1 MVDAAGRWLHSI
13 PVHTL
18 IGDRDELVN
27 SAPALSPDGS
37 RVAYITYDKFDK
49 FALERD
55 DPLNLSEFLGMSP
68 VFLTRSGFML
78 PLLLAVY
85 DPFEYTAAIET
96 ASLDGTE
103 VRRLTVYKDLDGD
116 GEIERHNEVDPVWS
130 PDGNQIAFKS
140 DQSTFVSA
148 SPASDSGLRL
158 SIMDADGSNV
168 RVLAPS
174 VSLLRDWSPKHHS
187 ENRHPKWSP
196 DGEWIA
202 FVGVDQ
208 SRQVLYTVRP
218 DGTDLT
224 RISDIHRH
232 GFLEWSPQGA
242 RLAFVAPARVER
254 EGSIGAIYTDR
265 VAIYT
270 VRPDG
275 SSLTKISVAALF
287 DRIIFSSIDNL
298 AVWSPDGAWLAFPRL
313 DQQGPSIF
321 VARPDGTDERLVI
334 GGIGGPVSWSPDG
347 TELYVEGFEYAV
359 KPDGSGL
366 RPLLG
371 DQVQGL
377 GNRTLTAWSPDG
389 SRLAALSP
397 SESYPFGL
405 TLFTVARDGTKKRL
419 LVNVGEKR
427 LVAPFSGWLQ
437 SPGNL
442 TACEE
447 GYVVPEPDANPGLVQ
462 DCKTLLNT
470 RNSLIGGAYVNWST
484 SQPITAWD
492 GIEVGCPLP
501 LEVLGIAAWQEI
513 EIGCSVPH
521 RVVGL
526 RLRGMN
532 GVIPPSLVNLAGLET
547 LDLAE
552 GRLSGEIPSELGS
565 LSNLRELRLF
575 RTFIGGEIPPE
586 LGDLSKLRVLSLDSN
601 GLSGGIPPELGNL
614 ARLEVLSIR
623 FNYLVGNIPSELGRL
638 SKLRVLNLDNFGL
651 NINSGLSGIIPPEL
665 KDLTELEE
673 LSLRLNK
680 LSGTIPPGL
689 GSLSKLEVLNLDW
702 NVLSGS
708 IPTELGHLSNL
719 KVLSL
724 SFNSKMSGGIP
735 PELGRLTS
743 LKVLNLHGNGFS
755 GTIPPEFGNLSELE
769 EMYLSSNSLAGNIP
783 SELGRLTNL
792 ETLLLSRNKLSGSIP
807 PELGRLTKL
816 KVLNLQ
822 VNGFSG
828 TIPPELGNLSELED
842 MDLSS
847 NSLAGNIPSE
857 LGRLTNLETLLLSRN
872 KLSGSI
878 PPELGRLTKL
888 KVLNLQVNGFSGT
901 IPPELGNLSEL
912 EDMDLSS
919 NSLAGNIPS
928 ELGRLTNLETL
939 LLSRNKLSGGIPPE
953 LGRLTKLKVLN
964 LHGNGFSGT
973 IPPELGNLSELEEMY
988 LSSNSLAGN
997 IPSELGRLT
1006 NLETLR
1012 LSGNKLTGTIPPEL
1026 SNLMNL
1032 RVLDLS
1038 FNSLSGCIPATLSS
1052 HSEELIPSGLGYCA
1066 D

>member
-1 MVDAAGRWLHSI
+1 MVTNKHLELALKKLVLLLSILGSALLFMGSQPIPPVPPPMRIIWTQDGNHIIFSIPDHGVYVVDAAGRRLHSI
-13 PVHTL
+13 PAHTL

-37 RVAYITYDKFDK
+37 RVAYITYDKYDK

-55 DPLNLSEFLGMSP
+55 DPLNLSDFLGMSP
-68 VFLTRSGFML
+68 VFLTRSGFLL

-130 PDGNQIAFKS
+130 PDGNRIVFKS
-140 DQSTFVSA
+140 DQSTFVSE

-168 RVLAPS
+168 RVLASS

-287 DRIIFSSIDNL
+287 DRIFFSSIDNL

-313 DQQGPSIF
+313 DQQGSSIF
-321 VARPDGTDERLVI
+321 VAHPDGTDERLVI
-334 GGIGGPVSWSPDG
+334 RGFGGLVSWSPDG

-366 RPLLG
+366 RPLLS
-371 DQVQGL
+371 DHVQGL
-377 GNRTLTAWSPDG
+377 GNWTLTAWSPDG

-397 SESYPFGL
+397 SESYPFYL
-405 TLFTVARDGTKKRL
+405 TLFTVARDGT
-419 LVNVGEKR
+419 EKR
-427 LVAPFSGWLQ
+427 VLVHGIAAHSSWHE

-442 TACEE
+442 SACED

-462 DCKTLLNT
+462 DCKTLLAA

-492 GIEVGCPLP
+492 GIEVGCPFP
-501 LEVLGIAAWQEI
+501 LDILGVAAWQAI

-532 GVIPPSLVNLAGLET
+532 GVIPSGLVGLAGLKT

-552 GRLSGEIPSELGS
+552 GKLSGGIPSELRS

-586 LGDLSKLRVLSLDSN
+586 LGDLSKLRVVSLDSN

-623 FNYLVGNIPSELGRL
+623 FNELGGNIPSELGRL

-651 NINSGLSGIIPPEL
+651 NINSGLSGIIPPEF

-673 LSLRLNK
+673 LSLRLNR

-689 GSLSKLEVLNLDW
+689 GSLSKLEVLNLDS

-708 IPTELGHLSNL
+708 IPPELGHLSKL

-724 SFNSKMSGGIP
+724 SFNFKMSGSIP

-743 LKVLNLHGNGFS
+743 LKVLNLHGIGLS
-755 GTIPPEFGNLSELE
+755 GTIPLELGNLRELE

-792 ETLLLSRNKLSGSIP
+792 ETLF
-807 PELGRLTKL
+807 LT
-816 KVLNLQ
+816 
-822 VNGFSG
+822 
-828 TIPPELGNLSELED
+828 
-842 MDLSS
+842 
-847 NSLAGNIPSE
+847 
-857 LGRLTNLETLLLSRN
+857 R
-872 KLSGSI
+872 
-878 PPELGRLTKL
+878 
-888 KVLNLQVNGFSGT
+888 
-901 IPPELGNLSEL
+901 
-912 EDMDLSS
+912 
-919 NSLAGNIPS
+919 
-928 ELGRLTNLETL
+928 
-939 LLSRNKLSGGIPPE
+939 
-953 LGRLTKLKVLN
+953 
-964 LHGNGFSGT
+964 
-973 IPPELGNLSELEEMY
+973 
-988 LSSNSLAGN
+988 
-997 IPSELGRLT
+997 
-1006 NLETLR
+1006 
-1012 LSGNKLTGTIPPEL
+1012 NKLTGTIPPEL

-1038 FNSLSGCIPATLSS
+1038 SNSLSGCIPATLSS
-1052 HSEELIPSGLGYCA
+1052 HSEEFIPSGLGYCT